1 MNIIKFYKPSGEV
14 VRIQVSQSN
23 KACDKPGTMTPRKA
37 YLFAIQKGWSHRRL
51 K

>member
-1 MNIIKFYKPSGEV
+1 MNTIKFYKPSGEV
-14 VRIQVSQSN
+14 IRIQVSQSN
-23 KACDKPGTMTPRKA
+23 RACDDPRTRTPRKA